1 MRRPLAALLFLSACA
16 SAPQPG
22 VPSQHAATINN
33 WFYWSAGN
41 FQGLSRPNGGLV
53 AFDFPIGDPA
63 INHVD
68 YVTQSH
74 SGPLTTDIS
83 VTYTVTGTADLEPN
97 TSGFKCPC
105 GTAVVHLFI
114 GQRGYNPYNYD
125 ISEMTK
131 RWWSTATTDLSP
143 GIHTMT
149 LSLQPGGW
157 IDVDGKLGDTAPVG
171 FAAALADVG
180 SVGITFGASQGPA
193 GHGVAA
199 VTGGATLVINSLTA
213 T

>member
-1 MRRPLAALLFLSACA
+1 MRRTLAALLFLSACA

-22 VPSQHAATINN
+22 VPSQHTTNA
-33 WFYWSAGN
+33 WSWWSSGAFVGVT
-41 FQGLSRPNGGLV
+41 PGGSF
-53 AFDFPIGDPA
+53 AFPQGDPA

-68 YVTQSH
+68 YVTRSH
-74 SGPLTTDIS
+74 SGPLRSLS
-83 VTYTVTGTADLEPN
+83 VTYIVTGIVDLEPN
-97 TSGFKCPC
+97 VSGFKCPC

-131 RWWSTATTDLSP
+131 RWWSRQTADLSP
-143 GIHTMT
+143 GQHT
-149 LSLQPGGW
+149 LSVPLDASLW
-157 IDVDGKLGDTAPVG
+157 LDVDGKSPADG
-171 FAAALADVG
+171 FATALADVG
-180 SVGITFGASQGPA
+180 SVGITLGASQGPA